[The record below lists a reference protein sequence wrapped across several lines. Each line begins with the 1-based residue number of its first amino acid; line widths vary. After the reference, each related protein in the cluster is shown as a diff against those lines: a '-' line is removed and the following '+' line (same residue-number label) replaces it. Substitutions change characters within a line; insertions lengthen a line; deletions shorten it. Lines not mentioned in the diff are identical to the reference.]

1 MEKDKIHIKFLTQGI
16 YALVIFLSKE
26 ITLKIGNFGNHNFP
40 SGYYIYTGSA
50 LGKGSTSLKNR
61 LTRHL
66 RKEKQRFWHI
76 DYLLANEN
84 ASIEIIIVAQTIEKK
99 ECLLNKFLQRLEGTV
114 VQVKGFGSSDCKN
127 KCSAH
132 LLFFPE
138 LRKKEFLVKKVVA
151 HLNSE
156 IGNQNV
162 YVIYNEDL
170 TSNQF

>member
-1 MEKDKIHIKFLTQGI
+1 MTQGTYSLI
-16 YALVIFLSKE
+16 IFLSKE
-26 ITLKIGNFGNHNFP
+26 ITSEIGKLGNHKFP

-66 RKEKQRFWHI
+66 RKEKQKFWHI

-84 ASIEIIIVAQTIEKK
+84 ASIEKIIVAQTIEKK
-99 ECLLNKFLQRLEGTV
+99 ECLLNKFLQSLEGTA
-114 VQVKGFGSSDCKN
+114 VQVKGFGSSDCNN
-127 KCSAH
+127 KCTSH

-138 LRKKEFLVKKVVA
+138 LRTKEFLINKVRT
-151 HLNSE
+151 HLSSQ

-162 YVIYNEDL
+162 YVMNNEDL
-170 TSNQF
+170 NV

>member
-1 MEKDKIHIKFLTQGI
+1 MKKDKSHIKIMMQGI
-16 YALVIFLSKE
+16 YALIIFLSKE
-26 ITLKIGNFGNHNFP
+26 IISEIGKLGNHKFP
-40 SGYYIYTGSA
+40 SGYYVYAGSA

-66 RKEKQRFWHI
+66 RKEKQKFWHI

-99 ECLLNKFLQRLEGTV
+99 ECSLNKFLQSLEGTI

-127 KCSAH
+127 KCTSH

-138 LRKKEFLVKKVVA
+138 LSSKEFLINKVRT
-151 HLNSE
+151 HLGSQ

-162 YVIYNEDL
+162 YVMHNEDL
-170 TSNQF
+170 CL

>member
-1 MEKDKIHIKFLTQGI
+1 MKKDKSHLKFMTQGI

-26 ITLKIGNFGNHNFP
+26 ITLEIGKLGNHQFP
-40 SGYYIYTGSA
+40 RGYYIYTGSA

-84 ASIEIIIVAQTIEKK
+84 TSIKMIIVAQTIEKK
-99 ECLLNKFLQRLEGTV
+99 ECLLNKFLLSLEETV
-114 VQVKGFGSSDCKN
+114 VQLKGFGSSDCRN

-132 LLFFPE
+132 LSFFPE
-138 LRKKEFLVKKVVA
+138 LRKKEILVRKIIT

-156 IGNQNV
+156 MRIQNA
-162 YVIYNEDL
+162 YVLYDSDL
-170 TSNQF
+170 ND